1 MLFRSNG
8 SWVKV
13 QGEHQDTLF
22 SEGNDKSELNTH
34 GSGVVIQLSNKAVE
48 LTVNKTLPRILN
60 SFRTV

>member
-1 MLFRSNG
+1 M
-8 SWVKV
+8 KV